1 MIQTAGGERLLSG
14 AGILVLDSTEPRA
27 CPVCVVSLLY
37 IVIIHITDG
46 MPCCRNKDAYVL
58 AAVLSLRNI

>member
-1 MIQTAGGERLLSG
+1 MIQTAGGERFLSG

-27 CPVCVVSLLY
+27 CPVCVVSLLH
-37 IVIIHITDG
+37 IIYDDNHG

-58 AAVLSLRNI
+58 AAVLSLRRL